1 MMTAQNS
8 NPQNIVSNNQIIK
21 EFSAITKKE
30 NIRYNL
36 DRINEESNLNLDLE
50 HNMLGQSPT
59 RDLSSDT
66 KTD

>member
-8 NPQNIVSNNQIIK
+8 NPQNIVSTNQIIK

-36 DRINEESNLNLDLE
+36 DRINEESNLNLDL
-50 HNMLGQSPT
+50 
-59 RDLSSDT
+59 
-66 KTD
+66 